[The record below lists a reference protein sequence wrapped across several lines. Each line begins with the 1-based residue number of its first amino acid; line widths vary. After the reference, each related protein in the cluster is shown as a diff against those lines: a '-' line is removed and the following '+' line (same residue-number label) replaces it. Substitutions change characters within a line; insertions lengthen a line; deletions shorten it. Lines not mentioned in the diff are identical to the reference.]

1 LCKGRFNF
9 NFGRPLWPIPA
20 IEFGCKKRFYGSH
33 PGFWDPAY
41 SARESY
47 ITISFLGEGK
57 QVSGPHLQHTERRWS
72 RCCRLAPYD
81 FKFIQIDT
89 RIRQTVKT
97 NYGDG
102 RRDVFRIFFFS
113 SGWDPIPTL
122 DNPPRTFC
130 ISPIDRH
137 RKTVFLLIPPPL
149 FLLFYCCNS
158 PTSSVST
165 DFSLTLSLRDNL
177 GFREFMYEIIKAYI

>member
-1 LCKGRFNF
+1 MRNICARDDLILISAVLYGRS
-9 NFGRPLWPIPA
+9 RPLNLVVKSDFTALTPVSGIQPTVP
-20 IEFGCKKRFYGSH
+20 E
-33 PGFWDPAY
+33 
-41 SARESY
+41 ESY

-149 FLLFYCCNS
+149 LSFVLL
-158 PTSSVST
+158 
-165 DFSLTLSLRDNL
+165 L
-177 GFREFMYEIIKAYI
+177 

>member
-1 LCKGRFNF
+1 VRNICARDDLILISAVLYGRS
-9 NFGRPLWPIPA
+9 RPLNLVVKSDFTALTPVSGIQPTVP
-20 IEFGCKKRFYGSH
+20 E
-33 PGFWDPAY
+33 
-41 SARESY
+41 ESY

-102 RRDVFRIFFFS
+102 RRDVFRIFFS
-113 SGWDPIPTL
+113 RPAG
-122 DNPPRTFC
+122 
-130 ISPIDRH
+130 
-137 RKTVFLLIPPPL
+137 IPPNPGQP
-149 FLLFYCCNS
+149 S
-158 PTSSVST
+158 
-165 DFSLTLSLRDNL
+165 
-177 GFREFMYEIIKAYI
+177 AYILHQSDRQTPKDSFSFNTSTTFSFVLLL

>member
-1 LCKGRFNF
+1 VRNICARDDLILISAVLYGRS
-9 NFGRPLWPIPA
+9 RPLNLVVKSDFTALTPVSGIQPTVP
-20 IEFGCKKRFYGSH
+20 E
-33 PGFWDPAY
+33 
-41 SARESY
+41 ESY

-102 RRDVFRIFFFS
+102 RRDVFRIFFS
-113 SGWDPIPTL
+113 RPAGIPSQPWTTL
-122 DNPPRTFC
+122 RVHFA
-130 ISPIDRH
+130 SAR
-137 RKTVFLLIPPPL
+137 
-149 FLLFYCCNS
+149 
-158 PTSSVST
+158 ST
-165 DFSLTLSLRDNL
+165 DTERQF
-177 GFREFMYEIIKAYI
+177 FF